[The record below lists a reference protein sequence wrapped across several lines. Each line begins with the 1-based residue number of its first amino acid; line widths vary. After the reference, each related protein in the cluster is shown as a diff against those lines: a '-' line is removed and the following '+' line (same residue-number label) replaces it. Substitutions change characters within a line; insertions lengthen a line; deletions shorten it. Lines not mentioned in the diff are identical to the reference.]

1 MKTGCLNW
9 NELTATVATRPR
21 AWRAAST
28 LPAVSTCDMIQPPKM
43 SPCWFASAGIG
54 TTRRT
59 GSLPSGSDIFLW
71 SFMAGRLADF
81 LRSRKR
87 RGILDAERA
96 RRVARLVDAPH
107 LEVGALEVA
116 NEARGVEQRVR
127 VAVSCET
134 PLQVEQLLGMQRE
147 VDRHGLVVLEGA
159 GDERIET
166 NRAEQARSDAGDE
179 VLARK
184 RDHGNPGPERVGR
197 AGVRVARVRVE
208 KKVGEPLPR
217 EVRRHVTARRE
228 HEPRR
233 IDARDGSTRRERLR
247 ALANLLRS
255 APARANEGRRRRKW
269 RSRCAAAEPAFPR
282 RTARNPRARP
292 RRRQSGS
299 PQGYR
304 RASPGS
310 RGTTPGPAPGA
321 GRGLRCGC
329 RACSRSGPRGCRSRL
344 RQFARRSVRWE
355 ARATRRNDR
364 SPRRCPE
371 KRRCRRRERGCSRRS
386 RTARDRAARRS
397 NG

>member
-9 NELTATVATRPR
+9 NEF
-21 AWRAAST
+21 AAST

-43 SPCWFASAGIG
+43 SPCWLASAGIG

-71 SFMAGRLADF
+71 SFIAGRLADF

-87 RGILDAERA
+87 RGILDSERA

-116 NEARGVEQRVR
+116 DEACGVEQRVR

-134 PLQVEQLLGMQRE
+134 PFQVEQLLGMQRE
-147 VDRHGLVVLEGA
+147 VDRHGLVVLERA

-179 VLARK
+179 VLPRK

-217 EVRRHVTARRE
+217 EVQRHVTARRE

-233 IDARDGSTRRERLR
+233 IDARDGSMPAQVRLAG
-247 ALANLLRS
+247 ALQEPEDAAGNGAEDS
-255 APARANEGRRRRKW
+255 HPRRKD
-269 RSRCAAAEPAFPR
+269 RRLDFLVTVERAENDCALSQTFFDPLR
-282 RTARNPRARP
+282 RGQTRDGAVG
-292 RRRQSGS
+292 SGE
-299 PQGYR
+299 
-304 RASPGS
+304 
-310 RGTTPGPAPGA
+310 
-321 GRGLRCGC
+321 
-329 RACSRSGPRGCRSRL
+329 
-344 RQFARRSVRWE
+344 V
-355 ARATRRNDR
+355 
-364 SPRRCPE
+364 
-371 KRRCRRRERGCSRRS
+371 
-386 RTARDRAARRS
+386 
-397 NG
+397 